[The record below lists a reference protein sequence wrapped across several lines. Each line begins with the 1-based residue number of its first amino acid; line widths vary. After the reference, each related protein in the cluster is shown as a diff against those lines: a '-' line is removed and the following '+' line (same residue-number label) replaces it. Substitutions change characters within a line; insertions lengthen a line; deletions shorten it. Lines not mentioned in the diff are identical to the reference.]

1 MGRGVMEYIHRTME
15 RKFIRMSET
24 FKVVMLVG
32 ARQVGKST
40 MLKHLAKDQNRS
52 YVTLDNAKAREL
64 AQSDPALFFQMYRPP
79 ILIDEVQKAPA
90 LFEHIKIICDESDE
104 KGLFWLSG
112 SQSKRLLE
120 SAGDSLAGRICILK
134 MFSLSAK
141 ETLNIEPE
149 NPIDFSLS
157 SLIERSRLFPEGTIL
172 DVFERIW
179 RGGMPDVLPLDS
191 EQREEYWNS
200 YVDTYLMRDA
210 VDDNGIKDT
219 EGFRKLLRACAAF
232 SGQLLN
238 YSDLASA
245 ADVSVATAKE
255 WVKVLQNMGII
266 FLLEPFFSNELKRM
280 VKTPKLYFCDTG
292 FCAYLSSWTSKET
305 LMNGA
310 AAGHYFE
317 NFVVG
322 EFLREYS
329 YGRARA
335 NINFYRDSN
344 QKEIDLII
352 EENGIL
358 HPVEIKKAAYP
369 DKQAVKAFSVLQ
381 KSGRS
386 IGKGGVV
393 CMSREP
399 FPIDADNVM
408 IPAWIL

>member
-1 MGRGVMEYIHRTME
+1 
-15 RKFIRMSET
+15 
-24 FKVVMLVG
+24 
-32 ARQVGKST
+32 
-40 MLKHLAKDQNRS
+40 
-52 YVTLDNAKAREL
+52 
-64 AQSDPALFFQMYRPP
+64 
-79 ILIDEVQKAPA
+79 
-90 LFEHIKIICDESDE
+90 
-104 KGLFWLSG
+104 
-112 SQSKRLLE
+112 
-120 SAGDSLAGRICILK
+120 
-134 MFSLSAK
+134 
-141 ETLNIEPE
+141 
-149 NPIDFSLS
+149 
-157 SLIERSRLFPEGTIL
+157 
-172 DVFERIW
+172 
-179 RGGMPDVLPLDS
+179 
-191 EQREEYWNS
+191 
-200 YVDTYLMRDA
+200 MRDA

-238 YSDLASA
+238 YSDLAAS

-317 NFVVG
+317 NYVVG

-329 YGRARA
+329 YGRERA
-335 NINFYRDSN
+335 NLNFYRDSN

-352 EENGIL
+352 EENGTL
-358 HPVEIKKAAYP
+358 HPIEIKKAAYP
-369 DKQAVKAFSVLQ
+369 DKKAVKAFGVLQ

-393 CMSREP
+393 CMSEEP
-399 FPIDADNVM
+399 FPIDTDNVM